1 MLVLESQL
9 LILSEDEEKQVMLI
23 LKSHFQALL

>member
-9 LILSEDEEKQVMLI
+9 LILSEDEEKQVLI
-23 LKSHFQALL
+23 LKSHFQALQ

>member
-9 LILSEDEEKQVMLI
+9 QILSEDEEKQVMLI
-23 LKSHFQALL
+23 LKSHFQALQ

>member
-23 LKSHFQALL
+23 LKSHFQALQ

>member
-9 LILSEDEEKQVMLI
+9 LILSEDEEKQAMLI
-23 LKSHFQALL
+23 LKSHFQALQ